1 MYSGAPSGSI
11 YGRAARQPTHARH
24 PVYQDTGGEANGLA
38 VPRHPRGLSPTGRL
52 AAGVLLTLCMIVLA
66 PARPASAHALLLAS
80 DPPNG
85 ATLATSPRIARLWF
99 SEEIAANFRSVRL
112 VDSTGNPVAGVSVAN
127 GTGNPR
133 LLVAQLPPLPP
144 GAYGLV
150 WQALSAAD
158 GHPTSGVVVFAVGR
172 VAAGAVV
179 AAGPAQSG
187 TGGLDV
193 LLRWLHVCLLAGL
206 IGAIAVAW
214 LLRSGPESG
223 PVPGARRR
231 LLGVAAVCAAL
242 GATVG
247 VLELVEQSRRVAPT
261 LSAGPDASPLDASPL
276 AVAGR
281 LVSASRWGEL
291 WIARE
296 VVLVALVAVA
306 FGLRAPVGRRRALPT
321 AAGLLILAAVGLE
334 ALGSH
339 AAALDSGRTAAVVA
353 IAVHTLAAC
362 IWLGGVAALAVV
374 AWPPRSGGLA
384 VVRAN
389 VGRFTALALLSVGL
403 VAATGLYSA
412 GRQLDSAGSLVT
424 TAYGRTLLVKTAL
437 LLVLLGFGLT
447 NSRRPSRRLLALEAG
462 TGIVL
467 LLAVGILAETPP
479 PRATAAP
486 LRPAGRTV
494 SGLAADLVVTVT
506 VTPDQPG
513 VNGFTVLVSS
523 SRRPPPAPI
532 EDVTLNLIVG
542 GVTSPVPAQQLEP
555 GRYFGTTA
563 IDAPGPVRLIV
574 VVQRSGAFVS
584 IPVDWSVPS
593 TARQRSGTGPFVPVV
608 DALAIAILAVLL
620 SAGGWWLLARRRG
633 RGGHRDPEP
642 VEARDRVAQGSPR

>member
-1 MYSGAPSGSI
+1 
-11 YGRAARQPTHARH
+11 
-24 PVYQDTGGEANGLA
+24 VYQDTGGEANGLA

-112 VDSTGNPVAGVSVAN
+112 VDSTGTPVAGVSVA
-127 GTGNPR
+127 TSAGNPR
-133 LLVAQLPPLPP
+133 LLVAQLPPLAP

-158 GHPTSGVVVFAVGR
+158 GHPTSGVIVFAVGR
-172 VAAGAVV
+172 AAAGALV
-179 AAGPAQSG
+179 AAGPGKSG

-193 LLRWLHVCLLAGL
+193 LLRWLHVWLLAGL
-206 IGAIAVAW
+206 IGAIAVAL
-214 LLRSGPESG
+214 LLRSGAEPG
-223 PVPGARRR
+223 PVHGARRR
-231 LLGVAAVCAAL
+231 LLGVAATCAAL
-242 GATVG
+242 GAAAG
-247 VLELVEQSRRVAPT
+247 GLELVEQARRVAPILPT
-261 LSAGPDASPLDASPL
+261 GPDASAL
-276 AVAGR
+276 AAAGR
-281 LVSASRWGEL
+281 LVTASRWGEL

-296 VVLVALVAVA
+296 VVLVALAAVVL
-306 FGLRAPVGRRRALPT
+306 GLRSGTGRRRTLPT
-321 AAGLLILAAVGLE
+321 AAGLLIVAAVGLE

-362 IWLGGVAALAVV
+362 LWLGGVAALAVV

-389 VGRFTALALLSVGL
+389 VGRFTTLALLSVGL
-403 VAATGLYSA
+403 VTATGLYSA
-412 GRQLDSAGSLVT
+412 GRQLDSAGSLVAT
-424 TAYGRTLLVKTAL
+424 PYGRTLLVKTAL
-437 LLVLLGFGLT
+437 LLVLLGLGLA
-447 NSRRPSRRLLALEAG
+447 NSGLPRSGLVRRLAGARGAAERLPSRRLLALEAG

-467 LLAVGILAETPP
+467 LLAVGVLAETPP
-479 PRATAAP
+479 PRATPQPA
-486 LRPAGRTV
+486 RPAGRTV

-506 VTPDQPG
+506 VTPDRPG

-532 EDVTLNLIVG
+532 EDVALNLTAG

-563 IDAPGPVRLIV
+563 VDAPGPVRLTV

-584 IPVDWSVPS
+584 IPVDWSVPA
-593 TARQRSGTGPFVPVV
+593 TARQKSGTSPFVPVV
-608 DALAIAILAVLL
+608 DTLAIAILAVLL
-620 SAGGWWLLARRRG
+620 SAGGWWLTTRRRQA
-633 RGGHRDPEP
+633 RAAAPDAQPEP
-642 VEARDRVAQGSPR
+642 VAQGSPR

>member
-1 MYSGAPSGSI
+1 
-11 YGRAARQPTHARH
+11 
-24 PVYQDTGGEANGLA
+24 
-38 VPRHPRGLSPTGRL
+38 
-52 AAGVLLTLCMIVLA
+52 
-66 PARPASAHALLLAS
+66 
-80 DPPNG
+80 
-85 ATLATSPRIARLWF
+85 
-99 SEEIAANFRSVRL
+99 
-112 VDSTGNPVAGVSVAN
+112 
-127 GTGNPR
+127 
-133 LLVAQLPPLPP
+133 
-144 GAYGLV
+144 
-150 WQALSAAD
+150 
-158 GHPTSGVVVFAVGR
+158 
-172 VAAGAVV
+172 
-179 AAGPAQSG
+179 
-187 TGGLDV
+187 
-193 LLRWLHVCLLAGL
+193 LHLCLLAGL

-223 PVPGARRR
+223 LVYGARHR

-261 LSAGPDASPLDASPL
+261 LSAGPDASPL

-281 LVSASRWGEL
+281 LVTASRWGEL

-306 FGLRAPVGRRRALPT
+306 LGLRAPVGRRRALPT

-353 IAVHTLAAC
+353 IAAHTLAAC
-362 IWLGGVAALAVV
+362 VWLGGVAALAVV

-384 VVRAN
+384 LVRTN

-424 TAYGRTLLVKTAL
+424 TAYGRTLLVKSAL

-467 LLAVGILAETPP
+467 LLAVGVLAETPP

-486 LRPAGRTV
+486 VRPTGRTV

-532 EDVTLNLIVG
+532 EDVTLNLLVG

-563 IDAPGPVRLIV
+563 IDAPGPVRLTV

-593 TARQRSGTGPFVPVV
+593 TARQKSGTFVPMV

-642 VEARDRVAQGSPR
+642 VEARDRVGQGSPR

>member
-1 MYSGAPSGSI
+1 
-11 YGRAARQPTHARH
+11 
-24 PVYQDTGGEANGLA
+24 VYQDTGGEASGLA
-38 VPRHPRGLSPTGRL
+38 VPCHPRGLSPTGRL

-99 SEEIAANFRSVRL
+99 SEEIATNFRSVRL
-112 VDSTGNPVAGVSVAN
+112 VDSTGTPIAGVSFAT
-127 GTGNPR
+127 GSGNPR
-133 LLVAQLPPLPP
+133 LLVAQLPPLTP

-172 VAAGAVV
+172 VAAGALV
-179 AAGPAQSG
+179 AAD
-187 TGGLDV
+187 TGQPGGGGVDV
-193 LLRWLHVCLLAGL
+193 LLRWLHVWLLAAL
-206 IGAIAVAW
+206 IGALAVAW
-214 LLRSGPESG
+214 LLRSGAEPG

-231 LLGVAAVCAAL
+231 LLGVAASCAAF
-242 GATVG
+242 GATAG
-247 VLELVEQSRRVAPT
+247 VLELVEQARRVAPT
-261 LSAGPDASPLDASPL
+261 LPTGPDASPL

-281 LVSASRWGEL
+281 LITASRWGEL

-296 VVLVALVAVA
+296 VVLVALAAVV
-306 FGLRAPVGRRRALPT
+306 LRLRSGTGRRRTLPA

-339 AAALDSGRTAAVVA
+339 AAALDSGRTAAVVV

-362 IWLGGVAALAVV
+362 VWLGGVAALAVV

-384 VVRAN
+384 VIRAN
-389 VGRFTALALLSVGL
+389 VRRFTTLALLSVGL
-403 VAATGLYSA
+403 VTATGLYSA

-424 TAYGRTLLVKTAL
+424 TAYGRTLLVKSAL
-437 LLVLLGFGLT
+437 LLVLLGFGLA

-467 LLAVGILAETPP
+467 LLAVGVLAETPP
-479 PRATAAP
+479 RATP
-486 LRPAGRTV
+486 QPVGPAGRTV

-506 VTPDQPG
+506 VTPDRPG

-532 EDVTLNLIVG
+532 EDVALNLTAG

-563 IDAPGPVRLIV
+563 VDAPGPVRLTV
-574 VVQRSGAFVS
+574 VVQRGGAFVS
-584 IPVDWSVPS
+584 IPVDWSIAA
-593 TARQRSGTGPFVPVV
+593 TAPQKSGTGPFVPVV
-608 DALAIAILAVLL
+608 DTLAIAILAVLL
-620 SAGGWWLLARRRG
+620 SAGGWWLAARRRP
-633 RGGHRDPEP
+633 GHRDPEP
-642 VEARDRVAQGSPR
+642 VDARDRVAQGSPR